1 MWRELIFHN
10 KKIEQGVRKS
20 LAIGLV
26 RINPDTQLID
36 LSPNAFAMA
45 FDNNWLFFGHN
56 TALRD
61 CFTWHSILFNCFDG
75 FVHEF
80 CKLRCY
86 KVVVKTRN
94 FLDAMN
100 FRNAVLA
107 IPHTTGGLTPLQG
120 KVGKDERDYTDGHFN
135 GFIYCDGLED
145 ARKKY
150 TVVRKLVDEH
160 VADGENIPIIIKRAC
175 TEMEQKHGQTDGKFW
190 QSMTQEEL
198 DFQHLLE
205 DIYDDLKHSSVQA
218 DWIQNKVIADMMRWA
233 NTVGDKSW
241 MQHFNCEDFLTM
253 RAVTYHEVKEV
264 VKRAKVKSIKGK
276 TKKKP

>member
-1 MWRELIFHN
+1 MWRDLIFLN
-10 KKIEQGVRKS
+10 KRVEQGVRRS
-20 LAIGLV
+20 LATGLV
-26 RINPDTQLID
+26 RINPDTGLID
-36 LSPNAFAMA
+36 LSPNAQAMG
-45 FDNNWLFFGHN
+45 FDGNWLYFGHT

-61 CFTWHSILFNCFDG
+61 CFTWHTIMFNCFEH
-75 FVHEF
+75 FVPEF

-94 FLDAMN
+94 FIDAIR
-100 FRNAVLA
+100 FRNVSLA
-107 IPHTTGGLTPLQG
+107 SPHTTGGLVPIQG

-150 TVVRKLVDEH
+150 TLIRKLMDEH
-160 VADGENIPIIIKRAC
+160 VPDGKNIQVIIKRAC

-205 DIYDDLKHSSVQA
+205 DIYEGVKRSSVQP
-218 DWIQNKVIADMMRWA
+218 DWLQNKVIADMARWA
-233 NTVGDKSW
+233 NMVGDKSW
-241 MQHFNCEDFLTM
+241 MEHFGSEDILTM

-264 VKRAKVKSIKGK
+264 VKKPKPAQVKSKRK
-276 TKKKP
+276 Q